1 MRAAGHTLL
10 EMLLVVAMLGT
21 LAALVVPGVV
31 GRTDR
36 ALRTRAFADMQ
47 AIAERLHLY
56 RLDAGRFPTTEQ
68 GIAALVERP
77 ALPPVPAHW
86 NPNGYLGRIPTD
98 PWDAPYD
105 YVATGDHAW
114 RLRSLGA
121 DGAVG
126 GTGADADVE
135 LVQP

>member
-10 EMLLVVAMLGT
+10 EMLLVVAMLAT

-31 GRTDR
+31 GRTDQ
-36 ALRTRAFADMQ
+36 ASRTRALADMQ

-68 GIAALVERP
+68 GLAALVERP
-77 ALPPVPAHW
+77 TVPPVPPQW
-86 NPNGYLGRIPTD
+86 NPSGYLERVPTD

-105 YVATGDHAW
+105 YVATSDHAW

-126 GTGADADVE
+126 GTGADGDVE
-135 LVQP
+135 LERP